1 MGHFWYK
8 SKGEKGR
15 EQQQLGAWKKCEQVY
30 LERIFTPKSLN
41 TLMFKASDMFF
52 INLKPDMKPKT
63 QHTCNGQSIK
73 QGWSHSG
80 QNSLS

>member
-1 MGHFWYK
+1 
-8 SKGEKGR
+8 
-15 EQQQLGAWKKCEQVY
+15 
-30 LERIFTPKSLN
+30 
-41 TLMFKASDMFF
+41 MFKASDTFF

-73 QGWSHSG
+73 QGWSYSG